1 MNNGIIKVRKRTDKN
16 KAIKNAIFSFA
27 NGNNSVVIK
36 GEGKEISRAVEIAE
50 IVRHRMF
57 PSIEISDITL
67 GSRPF
72 YRKGKKRRKKQSNKY
87 NKNFVSQIQIEISKK
102 L

>member
-16 KAIKNAIFSFA
+16 DAIKDAIFSFA

-36 GEGKEISRAVEIAE
+36 GEGREISRAVEIAE

-57 PSIEISDITL
+57 PSIEISDISL

-72 YRKGKKRRKKQSNKY
+72 YRKGKRNKRKSNKY
-87 NKNFVSQIQIEISKK
+87 KKNFVSQIQIEISKK

>member
-1 MNNGIIKVRKRTDKN
+1 MNNGIITIRKRTEKN
-16 KAIKNAIFSFA
+16 DAIKSAIFALS
-27 NGNNSVVIK
+27 GGKDSVLIK
-36 GEGKEISRAVEIAE
+36 GEGREISKAVEIAE
-50 IVRHRMF
+50 IVKHRMF
-57 PSIEISDITL
+57 PSIEISDVTL

-72 YRKGKKRRKKQSNKY
+72 YRKGKRRKSKSNNR

>member
-16 KAIKNAIFSFA
+16 DAIKDAIFSFA
-27 NGNNSVVIK
+27 NGNNSVIIK
-36 GEGKEISRAVEIAE
+36 GEGREISRAVEIAE
-50 IVRHRMF
+50 IIRHRMF

-72 YRKGKKRRKKQSNKY
+72 YRKGKKRKKRQNNY
-87 NKNFVSQIQIEISKK
+87 KNFVSQIQIEISKK

>member
-16 KAIKNAIFSFA
+16 DAIKDAIFSFA
-27 NGNNSVVIK
+27 NGNNSIVIK
-36 GEGKEISRAVEIAE
+36 GEGREISRAVEIAE

-57 PSIEISDITL
+57 PSIEISDISL

-72 YRKGKKRRKKQSNKY
+72 YRKGKRKKNKSNKY
-87 NKNFVSQIQIEISKK
+87 KKNFVSQIQIEISKK